1 MLVNQWLALTLL
13 QATSPWLV
21 YLSPYKQSHF
31 QNKHTDP
38 FFFQRHSY
46 ASSRDFI
53 FLPVS
58 CIGPEFESRI
68 RQNEINNPKFN
79 FLNPGDPYHAYFQQK
94 IADIKEQDGK
104 GENARMLGKNEGL
117 VCMGNQNGNA

>member
-1 MLVNQWLALTLL
+1 MVSANPASSSQPLNGVSVSKQI
-13 QATSPWLV
+13 V
-21 YLSPYKQSHF
+21 ILSEEAYRS
-31 QNKHTDP
+31 

-46 ASSRDFI
+46 ANSRDFI

-58 CIGPEFESRI
+58 YIGPEFESRI

-104 GENARMLGKNEGL
+104 GENARKE
-117 VCMGNQNGNA
+117 